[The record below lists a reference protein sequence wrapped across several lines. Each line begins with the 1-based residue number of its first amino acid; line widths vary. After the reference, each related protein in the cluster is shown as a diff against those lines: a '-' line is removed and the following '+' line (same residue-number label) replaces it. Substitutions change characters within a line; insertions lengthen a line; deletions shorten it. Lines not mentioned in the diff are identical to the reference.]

1 MSRRFGASI
10 AAGLLLLAAGVLPAS
25 AKTGKAATSFVLDDV
40 NGRKFDLGPHL
51 KKDVVLVNFFATWC
65 APCMAEL
72 PVLQSLHEKYADQG
86 LQIVVI
92 SVDDAK
98 SKAKVK
104 PLVREQGLTF
114 PVLLDTKSAVTPIY
128 LPKKTVPYT
137 VIIDRAG
144 NIVSEKRGYQP
155 GEEVELE
162 KKLQA
167 LLAAKSGATSGEPS
181 AADKTIEEPAPSKTE

>member
-1 MSRRFGASI
+1 MSRRLGACV
-10 AAGLLLLAAGVLPAS
+10 AAGLLLVAAGVLPAV
-25 AKTGKAATSFVLDDV
+25 AKTGKAATAFVLDDV
-40 NGRKFDLGPHL
+40 NGKKFDLAPHL

-167 LLAAKSGATSGEPS
+167 LLAAKSDAPAGVSAGEEKS
-181 AADKTIEEPAPSKTE
+181 TDVLAPAKVE